1 MAHGKCKCRGEGIIE
16 TLKTINLKIYK
27 LNCFRCR
34 NGFLLNTEKNVQKG
48 FEISTPKAF
57 IIQKRSSTIAEDLN
71 RMQAMKKSTY
81 IYIREKVGKLNQ
93 YTRKRSETAASPIE
107 NMKPINHSIMKN
119 LLATTNLQRFADKR
133 GRYSDYRRILGK
145 RNIDSEYRN
154 FAGIPVL
161 AERLPRPTVHVL

>member
-71 RMQAMKKSTY
+71 RMQARRKALDRN
-81 IYIREKVGKLNQ
+81 IREKVRKHETDKSFNNEKSFSHHKPSKICRQ
-93 YTRKRSETAASPIE
+93 TRKLFRLS
-107 NMKPINHSIMKN
+107 KN
-119 LLATTNLQRFADKR
+119 SRKT
-133 GRYSDYRRILGK
+133 
-145 RNIDSEYRN
+145 EYR
-154 FAGIPVL
+154 FRIQKFCWYTGPS
-161 AERLPRPTVHVL
+161 

>member
-57 IIQKRSSTIAEDLN
+57 IIQKRSSSIAEDLN
-71 RMQAMKKSTY
+71 RMQARRKAL
-81 IYIREKVGKLNQ
+81 IYIFEKKL
-93 YTRKRSETAASPIE
+93 E
-107 NMKPINHSIMKN
+107 N
-119 LLATTNLQRFADKR
+119 
-133 GRYSDYRRILGK
+133 
-145 RNIDSEYRN
+145 
-154 FAGIPVL
+154 
-161 AERLPRPTVHVL
+161 